1 MLGEPG
7 VRCVLGIGV
16 NLKKYLL
23 AIAGLLGL
31 GGVAVQSNAVDEPLF
46 KNINREDSEI
56 QKAHSLAAETIDQFE
71 QYVKEQRNVTY
82 MAKLRFRDPDLSE
95 ELGTDQFLYMWLTNV
110 FYHEEEKLFS
120 GTFFEVPEEMQK
132 WHQVGQRLGFEHDDV
147 FDWMINDNG
156 KVKGAFTIRVNR
168 SRLKTDSEKLD
179 FDEYIGIS
187 EYEPIR

>member
-1 MLGEPG
+1 M
-7 VRCVLGIGV
+7 CALGIGA

-31 GGVAVQSNAVDEPLF
+31 GGASVQSNAADEPLF

-56 QKAHSLAAETIDQFE
+56 QKAHSLAAETIDRFE
-71 QYVKEQRNVTY
+71 QYVREQRNVTY

-168 SRLKTDSEKLD
+168 SRLKTDSEKLE